1 MVVETK
7 CMFYCDSCYIE
18 KDGIRKDLDPDSVNT
33 CVYRQPFRC
42 IKREQWLRHLKTDK
56 HCRNVATANNVR
68 DELIHECKHCNVRL
82 DDRSYKIHTQ
92 RNYMLWACNGM
103 EYTKE
108 CSCNN
113 FILNGKRFN
122 SFGALREY
130 YNNKQKYSYGKDDK
144 IDYRKKL
151 YDQANKILEDRDKHT
166 KEMIE
171 ARKRSEEKLL
181 KELEEKRIK
190 QAKAL
195 EEKRLRTQEK
205 NRIVEKMKKKEEDK
219 AKQKEEENIKMEIK
233 PYKNKR
239 CNEAVHGGIGKP
251 NDKKTWKEFNKLNN
265 IETKEDKNKN
275 KLDLTIEPVWDA
287 YEWCHDCSK
296 YTNEYK
302 EYPEEKIKRWNID
315 LCLCGET
322 DSEYETDEE

>member
-1 MVVETK
+1 
-7 CMFYCDSCYIE
+7 MFFCDSCYTE

-42 IKREQWLRHLKTDK
+42 VKREQWLRHLKTDK
-56 HCRNVATANNVR
+56 HCRNVATANNLR
-68 DELIHECKHCNVRL
+68 DELIHECKHCGVRL

-92 RNYMLWACNGM
+92 RNYMLWACHGM

-130 YNNKQKYSYGKDDK
+130 YNNKQKYGYGKDNK

-151 YDQANKILEDRDKHT
+151 YDEANKILEDRDKHT

-171 ARKRSEEKLL
+171 ARKRSEAKLL
-181 KELEEKRIK
+181 KELEKKREKE
-190 QAKAL
+190 ANAL
-195 EEKRLRTQEK
+195 EEKRRRTQEK
-205 NRIVEKMKKKEEDK
+205 NRIVEKMEKKEEERK
-219 AKQKEEENIKMEIK
+219 NKKEQNLTMEIK
-233 PYKNKR
+233 EITKDTMVRGKLSTNLMNKV
-239 CNEAVHGGIGKP
+239 APKKS
-251 NDKKTWKEFNKLNN
+251 DKLEDEFNKLNG
-265 IETKEDKNKN
+265 IETKEDRKNN
-275 KLDLTIEPVWDA
+275 KLDITIKPVWGIVD
-287 YEWCHDCSK
+287 WCDDCNK

-302 EYPEEKIKRWNID
+302 EYPEEKMKRWNID

-322 DSEYETDEE
+322 DEESGDSDFD